1 MCAGGLTY
9 DPWHMTEARAG
20 ADGLIKQDQRGRMRV
35 TRERRQMLVGEFERS
50 AMTGRQFATLAGIKP
65 TTFSNWVRKWRKPR
79 AAQLPAPLAA
89 NAPGVR
95 WLEAVVEKPR
105 PKQARKKVTPL
116 IVHGLRGVRLEL
128 GDEGQVKLAVQLLRG
143 LGREPE
149 C

>member
-1 MCAGGLTY
+1 MPY
-9 DPWHMTEARAG
+9 DSSHMTEATAV

-35 TRERRQMLVGEFERS
+35 TRERRKMLVAEFESS

-65 TTFSNWVRKWRKPR
+65 TTFSNWVRKWRKPQV
-79 AAQLPAPLAA
+79 AQLRAQVAA

-95 WLEAVVEKPR
+95 WLEAVVEKPG
-105 PKQARKKVTPL
+105 PKRARKTVTPL
-116 IVHGLRGVRLEL
+116 IVHGPRGVRLEL
-128 GDEGQVKLAVQLLRG
+128 GDESQIKLAVQLLRG

>member
-1 MCAGGLTY
+1 
-9 DPWHMTEARAG
+9 MTEATTN

-35 TRERRQMLVGEFERS
+35 TRERRQMLVAEFEGS
-50 AMTGRQFATLAGIKP
+50 AMTGRQFAALAGIKT
-65 TTFSNWVRKWRKPR
+65 TTFSNSVRKWRKPR
-79 AAQLPAPLAA
+79 SAQLPAPAVE

-95 WLEAVVEKPR
+95 WLEAVVDKHT
-105 PKQARKKVTPL
+105 PKRSKKMVTPL
-116 IVHGLRGVRLEL
+116 IVHGPRGVRLEL

>member
-1 MCAGGLTY
+1 MVPY
-9 DPWHMTEARAG
+9 DSSHMTEVTAV

-35 TRERRQMLVGEFERS
+35 TRERRKILVAEFENS

-65 TTFSNWVRKWRKPR
+65 TTFSNWVRKWRTPQV
-79 AAQLPAPLAA
+79 AQLPAPVAA
-89 NAPGVR
+89 NGPEVR

-105 PKQARKKVTPL
+105 PKRARKRVTPL
-116 IVHGLRGVRLEL
+116 IVHGPRGVRLEL
-128 GDEGQVKLAVQLLRG
+128 GDESQIRLAVQLLRG